1 MRKEAELMDLRTDLA
16 LEQHEINGKNEPDG
30 TEKTETTH
38 GNARI
43 TQIKITNENGEKAL
57 RRKKG
62 TYITVELPGFG
73 NNADIFSDG
82 MQAVATELKKLLPA
96 KGLIIVAGLGNE
108 QITPDA
114 FGPTCASLIFSTR
127 HIGKELQKSLGF
139 EHLRPVARIAPGVLG
154 QNGIETGEIL
164 AGIIRQISP
173 AAVITVDALASR
185 SLSRLGCTVQI
196 CNTGITPGS
205 GVGNARAEISKD
217 TMGVPVIA
225 VGVPTV
231 VDAATLAYDLT
242 GQEQK
247 LGKNGEKMMV
257 TPREIDLITERASKL
272 VATAINSALQPDM
285 NPEELYTLVS

>member
-16 LEQHEINGKNEPDG
+16 LEQHEINGKNEPYG
-30 TEKTETTH
+30 TEKTEAAH
-38 GNARI
+38 GSARI

-73 NNADIFSDG
+73 NNADTFGEG

-96 KGLIIVAGLGNE
+96 KGLILVAGLGNE

-114 FGPTCASLIFSTR
+114 FGPKCASLIFSTR

-139 EHLRPVARIAPGVLG
+139 EQLRPVARIAPGVLG

>member
-1 MRKEAELMDLRTDLA
+1 MDLRTDLA

-57 RRKKG
+57 KRKRG

-96 KGLIIVAGLGNE
+96 KGLILVAGLGNE

-114 FGPTCASLIFSTR
+114 FGPKCASLIFSTR